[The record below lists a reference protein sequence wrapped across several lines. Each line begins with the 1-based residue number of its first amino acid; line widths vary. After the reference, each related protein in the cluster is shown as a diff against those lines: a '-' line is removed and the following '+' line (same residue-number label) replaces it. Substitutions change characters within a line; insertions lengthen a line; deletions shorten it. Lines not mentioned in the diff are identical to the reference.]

1 MSTVPVTGQA
11 CLPARMGSICMSALL
26 WPAGD
31 GIRAAAGVGQ
41 WRARLVRGD
50 CPQCAGVVCVCV
62 CRLQHALPTLLTL
75 CHLHAPSR
83 CPACPLLRM
92 LSPVGLATMN
102 LPAVHALNLCYHDR
116 PLYMSLRLS
125 APRLA
130 SHAAAVLC

>member
-1 MSTVPVTGQA
+1 MYECPVVARRRRHQSSCRSGAVESQTGKGR
-11 CLPARMGSICMSALL
+11 LSA
-26 WPAGD
+26 
-31 GIRAAAGVGQ
+31 
-41 WRARLVRGD
+41 VRR
-50 CPQCAGVVCVCV
+50 CCVCV